1 MLVCAAAVLVPLA
14 ARAQAPTPTP
24 SPGAESTPAPARTVL
39 RAAAVNAP
47 ATASPAN
54 PTGRPAV
61 SPAPA
66 IRPASAVKPALAVPP
81 APAPPVAAAAGPA
94 NPLAL
99 LAPEDVVSVKV
110 YQEDDL
116 LTTARISKEGIINFP
131 LIGSVSIAGKTPEDA
146 ARVIAAQLAKDYLVN
161 PQVTITVTEY
171 SLRHFTVLGEVQK
184 PGDYTMPDRNS
195 VTLLEAIG
203 DAGGYTRIA
212 DPANIR
218 VKRLESGGK
227 ESVIKLNAKSMASER
242 QTVSFEVKPGDII
255 TVGQSFF

>member
-1 MLVCAAAVLVPLA
+1 MMSPRTFIRLPGVLALVGVAAAAVLSSAHGQTVAPAASPVVPRAVPVNPPPGLA
-14 ARAQAPTPTP
+14 ANSASRAAGSIAPV
-24 SPGAESTPAPARTVL
+24 APA
-39 RAAAVNAP
+39 AP
-47 ATASPAN
+47 VPPAASPA
-54 PTGRPAV
+54 
-61 SPAPA
+61 
-66 IRPASAVKPALAVPP
+66 
-81 APAPPVAAAAGPA
+81 PVISVD
-94 NPLAL
+94 PLYQV
-99 LAPEDVVSVKV
+99 APEDVVTVKV

-116 LTTARISKEGIINFP
+116 LTTARVSKEGTINFP
-131 LIGSVSIAGKTPEDA
+131 LIGTISIAGRTPEDA

-161 PQVTITVTEY
+161 PQVTVSVTEY

-184 PGDYTMPDRNS
+184 PGDYTMPDRNG

-218 VKRLESGGK
+218 VKRIEGGGK

-242 QTVSFEVKPGDII
+242 QTASFQVKPGDII